1 MPRPVRVAGRFRS
14 YGGGA
19 AVASFLLHAADKL
32 SKQRGGGIAARPVF
46 LDVDLRDRAK
56 PTGLWSG
63 SDDTRSLRLRR
74 TFVPEVDHWSLQA
87 FLQRS
92 RRDDRGRYGR
102 PAACLRFG

>member
-46 LDVDLRDRAK
+46 LEM
-56 PTGLWSG
+56 T
-63 SDDTRSLRLRR
+63 
-74 TFVPEVDHWSLQA
+74 
-87 FLQRS
+87 
-92 RRDDRGRYGR
+92 
-102 PAACLRFG
+102 